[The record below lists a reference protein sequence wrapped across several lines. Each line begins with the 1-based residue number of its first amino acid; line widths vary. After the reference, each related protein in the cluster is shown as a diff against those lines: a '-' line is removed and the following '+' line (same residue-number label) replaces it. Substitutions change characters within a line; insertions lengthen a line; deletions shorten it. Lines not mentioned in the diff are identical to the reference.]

1 MPLSGPAF
9 YDDENVFTTYMRRRE
24 DPDNPNNTLEKP
36 VLLEILGDL
45 AGLRIL
51 DLGCGDAAFGR
62 EALALGARG
71 YTGIDGSANMVAA
84 ARQTLAG
91 SGGTVEQAT
100 IEGWDYPSAVFDLV
114 ISRLA
119 LHYVED
125 FAAVCAQVQR
135 TLVTGGRFVFSVEHP
150 VITSCARGWQ
160 SGERQAWIVDDYF
173 VVGQRVTTW
182 MGDEVTKY
190 HRTVEGY
197 FTALQA
203 AGFTVESLRESHPQ
217 RALFT
222 DDALYAR
229 RQRIPLFLFLA
240 ARKMA

>member
-1 MPLSGPAF
+1 MPLPGPAF
-9 YDDENVFTTYMRRRE
+9 YDDDAAFTTYMRRRE

-36 VLLEILGDL
+36 VPLELLGDL

-62 EALALGARG
+62 EALVAGAG
-71 YTGIDGSANMVAA
+71 SYIGIDGAANMVAV
-84 ARQTLAG
+84 ARRTLME
-91 SGGTVEQAT
+91 GGGMVEQAT
-100 IEGWDYPSAVFDLV
+100 IERWAYPPAAFDLV

-125 FAAVCAQVQR
+125 FAAVCAQVWR
-135 TLVTGGRFVFSVEHP
+135 TLASGGRFVFSVEHP

-173 VVGQRVTTW
+173 VVGRRVTTW
-182 MGDEVTKY
+182 MGAEVVKF

-197 FTALQA
+197 FAALQA
-203 AGFTVESLRESHPQ
+203 AGFAVESLRESHPQ
-217 RALFT
+217 RDHFT
-222 DDALYAR
+222 DEALYAR

-240 ARKMA
+240 ARKMG